1 MKGGDNSMKNY
12 RKVLIAVNGSM
23 DVLTKGLRL
32 AEEEKCQVTVVKVVP
47 SYDGDLSLVGV
58 KNIKDVLDGDT
69 EKAIS
74 AIEELA
80 KAEGAT
86 VKVRVE
92 NGDID
97 KKIAEVA
104 EEERSDL
111 IIMGANRQ
119 STLKDL
125 ILGNLVGKV
134 TSQTDR
140 PVFLVKS

>member
-125 ILGNLVGKV
+125 ILGNLAGKV